1 MQISLD
7 PDMIRRIRKGDRIAI
22 GRLFERYQPSIF
34 RYLYYKVGDMHTAE
48 DLTSEVFVH
57 FMLSLSKQSDAQD
70 HPDSMPLQ
78 ALLFKIARNLAI
90 DHFRKHQSQQNITLE
105 ENISTSDP
113 PIDATVER
121 NLDNQLLNKAI
132 NTLPFDQREVIILRF
147 INSMPIADTAQV
159 MLRSQDAVKA
169 LQRRALAAL
178 HEVLAEM
185 RVTT

>member
-7 PDMIRRIRKGDRIAI
+7 PDMIRRVRKGDRIAI
-22 GRLFERYQPSIF
+22 GRLFERYQPSLF

-57 FMLSLSKQSDAQD
+57 FMQSIARQSEAQD
-70 HPDSMPLQ
+70 HMESMPLQ

-90 DHFRKHQSQQNITLE
+90 DHYRKHQSQQNVSLE

-113 PIDATVER
+113 PIDAAVER
-121 NLDNQLLNKAI
+121 KLDHQLLNKAI
-132 NTLPFDQREVIILRF
+132 NTLPYDQREVIILRF
-147 INSMPIADTAQV
+147 INSMPIADTAQI

-169 LQRRALAAL
+169 LQRRALVAL
-178 HEVLAEM
+178 HEVLTDM